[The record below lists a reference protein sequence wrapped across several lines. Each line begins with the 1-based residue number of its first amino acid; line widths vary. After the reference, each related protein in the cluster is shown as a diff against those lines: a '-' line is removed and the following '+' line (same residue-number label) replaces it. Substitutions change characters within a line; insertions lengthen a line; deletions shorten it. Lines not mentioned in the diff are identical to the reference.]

1 MATGLPSLQMFLL
14 GAPGLILVRMI
25 SLLYL
30 STSTKFS
37 SWPHYLTTMDT
48 PKYHAECPKGKRGR
62 QQRMADPL
70 PSSPAAP
77 YGLGIRGLQK
87 SNNIFG
93 AHPDLTEPSVKTQL
107 AREGV
112 VGYTVATD

>member
-1 MATGLPSLQMFLL
+1 
-14 GAPGLILVRMI
+14 
-25 SLLYL
+25 
-30 STSTKFS
+30 
-37 SWPHYLTTMDT
+37 
-48 PKYHAECPKGKRGR
+48 
-62 QQRMADPL
+62 MADPL

-93 AHPDLTEPSVKTQL
+93 ACPDLTEPSVKTQL
-107 AREGV
+107 ARVGV